1 MGWTIESVTNQPAIS
16 WTESIKWGVKT
27 PAIVHGRVRND
38 VEKQWEE
45 HQQMKIP
52 QQNEDTTTKMKIK
65 NKQQQHKNLAGSS
78 PKQVTLLG
86 VFDFLKND
94 YRSIINITLIS
105 SIVFHMVS
113 TSTFN
118 KDNG

>member
-1 MGWTIESVTNQPAIS
+1 MKVSRINLQLAGLKVL
-16 WTESIKWGVKT
+16 KWGVKT
-27 PAIVHGRVRND
+27 PAIVIVHGRVS
-38 VEKQWEE
+38 EE
-45 HQQMKIP
+45 RRRKAMRR
-52 QQNEDTTTKMKIK
+52 TSTKMKIR
-65 NKQQQHKNLAGSS
+65 NEQQQHKNLTGGF
-78 PKQVTLLG
+78 PKQVTSLG